1 MPSEE
6 FGRWGELWKL
16 PLELTEKSEM
26 SRFNTKM
33 LDHLWQLIELCK
45 GSFCCYRAMNN
56 PPGMF
61 RLKVEIIC
69 IHMNID
75 GMTYWTDLLL
85 IKWRINLCRTAR
97 NVIRVTWNVVCR
109 VIEKWTT
116 SMCKFYG
123 TMTSYLS
130 LFTYGYLIFESIYWY
145 DIELGGYLEL
155 NYYIYT

>member
-1 MPSEE
+1 M
-6 FGRWGELWKL
+6 GRITEATPGADGKVRNVKVQYKNSGSFMKL
-16 PLELTEKSEM
+16 IKQCKS
-26 SRFNTKM
+26 
-33 LDHLWQLIELCK
+33 
-45 GSFCCYRAMNN
+45 SFCCYRAMNN

-75 GMTYWTDLLL
+75 EMTYWTDLLL

-97 NVIRVTWNVVCR
+97 NVILVMWNVVCR

-130 LFTYGYLIFESIYWY
+130 LFTDGYLIFESIYWY